1 MYKLDGKYVN
11 LTDHCKQVEVG
22 VTSQCRIRLLYSS
35 PNVAVLVE
43 WHPVHPNVGPKM
55 GLGGLLAAQGACY
68 QILSARIHILYL
80 PLGLKKLTFQNAF
93 GDSVQS

>member
-1 MYKLDGKYVN
+1 MYKPDGKYVN

-22 VTSQCRIRLLYSS
+22 VTSQCKIRLLYSS

-55 GLGGLLAAQGACY
+55 GLGGLFTAQGACY
-68 QILSARIHILYL
+68 QILSARIYILSL
-80 PLGLKKLTFQNAF
+80 PVGLKKNYILKCFW
-93 GDSVQS
+93 G

>member
-22 VTSQCRIRLLYSS
+22 VTSKCRIRLLYSS

-55 GLGGLLAAQGACY
+55 GLGGLLTVHCSGSL
-68 QILSARIHILYL
+68 LS
-80 PLGLKKLTFQNAF
+80 
-93 GDSVQS
+93 DSVSADLYFVSASWFEKK